1 MPPGSAVAARPNR
14 VSLGRFASDY
24 RGLFGELPSE
34 TLARP
39 PAAMASPLCLPVTA
53 RSPLNVA

>member
-1 MPPGSAVAARPNR
+1 MPPGSAAAARPNR

-24 RGLFGELPSE
+24 RGLFGELPPD

-39 PAAMASPLCLPVTA
+39 PAAMASPLCLPMTA
-53 RSPLNVA
+53 